1 MRSQYQL
8 YLSWQRHSWA
18 KVIDCFH
25 LHLSS
30 NTHPSCLMHKHNQ
43 LYWHTHRAR
52 DAHTSC
58 THPSTPHSDYV
69 QLHTHHAPIH
79 QPLTLTTY
87 SCTHIMHP
95 SINPSLWA
103 RTVAHTSCTH
113 LSTPHSEH
121 VQLHTHTLYIP
132 HNNVMIK
139 YTSWSCWRS
148 LSVWV
153 DFCKRTLRDKIHISS
168 TPAWGWMKILLIFNH
183 DAPIFFGEK

>member
-43 LYWHTHRAR
+43 LYWHTQSKRCTHIMHPSINPSLWLRTV
-52 DAHTSC
+52 AHTSC

-69 QLHTHHAPIH
+69 QLHTHHAPIY
-79 QPLTLTTY
+79 QPLTLSTY
-87 SCTHIMHP
+87 SCTHIMHS

-103 RTVAHTSCTH
+103 RTVAHAH
-113 LSTPHSEH
+113 I
-121 VQLHTHTLYIP
+121 V
-132 HNNVMIK
+132 
-139 YTSWSCWRS
+139 YTSQKCYN
-148 LSVWV
+148 
-153 DFCKRTLRDKIHISS
+153 KIHIL
-168 TPAWGWMKILLIFNH
+168 ILLKKLVWLGWFPQEN
-183 DAPIFFGEK
+183 PEG